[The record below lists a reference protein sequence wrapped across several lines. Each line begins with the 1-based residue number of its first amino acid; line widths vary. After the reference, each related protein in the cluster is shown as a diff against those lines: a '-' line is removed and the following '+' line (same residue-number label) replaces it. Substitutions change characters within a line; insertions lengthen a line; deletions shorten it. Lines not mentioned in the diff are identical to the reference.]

1 MAFGSCLRNFNSIII
16 FIICYLEPKAITRI
30 KIFTISFKDPQILQS
45 LWPQQGN
52 LGQLIRIKKK
62 KFYFGLCCFLLCCFS
77 PSPTLFPVAFAFI
90 PSLLCWASLEE
101 NFTPTSSTINSPSP
115 QLYTSLCQHT
125 PLLLN

>member
-1 MAFGSCLRNFNSIII
+1 MVLVSETLIVII

-30 KIFTISFKDPQILQS
+30 KIFIIYFKDPQILQS
-45 LWPQQGN
+45 LSLQQGN
-52 LGQLIRIKKK
+52 LGQLIKKK
-62 KFYFGLCCFLLCCFS
+62 KKKKSYFGLCCLLLCCFS

-90 PSLLCWASLEE
+90 PSLPCWASLEE

-125 PLLLN
+125 PLLLH